1 MRRLTRFTR
10 LPRTLD
16 AATLTWLALLALL
29 ALTLLGVLA
38 ASQGTAGATRLAMA
52 WAVAALCALKARL
65 LAAHYLHAQEAGPV
79 FSVLIRAFALLAP
92 LGLAASALREWWLG

>member
-1 MRRLTRFTR
+1 MHRQLTRFTR
-10 LPRTLD
+10 LPRALD
-16 AATLTWLALLALL
+16 AATLTWLALL

-38 ASQGTAGATRLAMA
+38 ASQGTAGAARLAMA

-92 LGLAASALREWWLG
+92 LGLAVSALREWWLG

>member
-16 AATLTWLALLALL
+16 AATLTWLALL

>member
-1 MRRLTRFTR
+1 MHRQLTRFTR
-10 LPRTLD
+10 LPRALD
-16 AATLTWLALLALL
+16 AATLTWLALL

>member
-1 MRRLTRFTR
+1 MHRQLTRFTR
-10 LPRTLD
+10 LPRALD
-16 AATLTWLALLALL
+16 AATLTWLALL

-52 WAVAALCALKARL
+52 WAVAALCAFKARL
-65 LAAHYLHAQEAGPV
+65 LLAHYLHAQGTGPV

-92 LGLAASALREWWLG
+92 LGLAVSALREWWLG

>member
-1 MRRLTRFTR
+1 MHRQLTRFTR
-10 LPRTLD
+10 LPRALD
-16 AATLTWLALLALL
+16 AATLTWLALL

-38 ASQGTAGATRLAMA
+38 ASQGTAGAARLAMA
-52 WAVAALCALKARL
+52 WAVAALCAFKARL
-65 LAAHYLHAQEAGPV
+65 LLAHYLHAQGTGPV

>member
-16 AATLTWLALLALL
+16 AATLTWLALL

-92 LGLAASALREWWLG
+92 LGLAVSALREWWLG

>member
-1 MRRLTRFTR
+1 MHRQLTRFTR
-10 LPRTLD
+10 LPRALD
-16 AATLTWLALLALL
+16 AATLTWLALL

-52 WAVAALCALKARL
+52 WAVAALCAFKARL
-65 LAAHYLHAQEAGPV
+65 LLAHYLHAQGTGPV